1 MRSRHNGLGSLCL
14 QKLYQMVVGSRQEFY
29 QDLADD
35 ADFRFLLVGDRNV
48 VKFPDDLTADLH
60 ELAVGRITA
69 GDEFLAD
76 AHPIFTGNYLWCPS
90 PARKAASGKH
100 SA

>member
-1 MRSRHNGLGSLCL
+1 MPKRFRLEVAVVEAVEQEVNQVRHNGLGSLCL

-48 VKFPDDLTADLH
+48 VKFPDDLTADLL
-60 ELAVGRITA
+60 ELARRSDNGWR
-69 GDEFLAD
+69 
-76 AHPIFTGNYLWCPS
+76 
-90 PARKAASGKH
+90 
-100 SA
+100 